1 MVDKS
6 EKFSWLVRLG
16 YAARGLT
23 YFLLGYMALG
33 TRIGEGDSNTAVLD
47 MLQDVPLG
55 VPLLYLMALG
65 LAAYVVFKL
74 ASAIG
79 DVQNRG
85 TDTKGIVKRI
95 GDGASAVAYS
105 VLAYAALQFA
115 QGDKQSA
122 EGGESQQ
129 TAGTVLDWGLGE
141 IVIGVIGIGF
151 LIGAFMQAK
160 SAFTGSFMHRVSP
173 RAPNAIE
180 PIGRAGFAARGIVF
194 AIIGWSLVRAAWFDS
209 EAQVKGL
216 GDALAM
222 LRESGTLYTLVAIG
236 LMLFGV
242 FSMVVSRYRIIP
254 DIGAGDLKPSLH

>member
-47 MLQDVPLG
+47 MLQEVPLG
-55 VPLLYLMALG
+55 VPLLYLMAIG
-65 LAAYVVFKL
+65 LAAYVIFKL

-85 TDTKGIVKRI
+85 TDPKGIVKRI

-122 EGGESQQ
+122 DNGESQQ
-129 TAGTVLDWGLGE
+129 TAGTVLDWSLGDLVVGIVGLGF
-141 IVIGVIGIGF
+141 I
-151 LIGAFMQAK
+151 IGAFMQAK
-160 SAFTGSFMHRVSP
+160 GAVTGSFMHRVSP

-180 PIGRAGFAARGIVF
+180 PVGRAGFAARAVVF
-194 AIIGWSLVRAAWFDS
+194 AIIGWSLMKAAWFDS

-216 GDALAM
+216 GDALVA
-222 LRESGTLYTLVAIG
+222 LRESRLLYTVVAIG

-242 FSMVVSRYRIIP
+242 FSLVVSRYRIIP
-254 DIGAGDLKPSLH
+254 DIDAHDLKPSLH

>member
-16 YAARGLT
+16 YVARGLT

-47 MLQDVPLG
+47 MLQEVPLG

-85 TDTKGIVKRI
+85 TDTKGIVKRV

-115 QGDKQSA
+115 RGDKQSA
-122 EGGESQQ
+122 DNGESRQ
-129 TAGTVLDWGLGE
+129 TADTVLDWSLGE
-141 IVIGVIGIGF
+141 ILVGLVGIGF
-151 LIGAFMQAK
+151 LVGAFMQAK
-160 SAFTGSFMHRVSP
+160 GAMTGSFMHRVSP

-180 PIGRAGFAARGIVF
+180 PIGRAGFAARAVVF
-194 AIIGWSLVRAAWFDS
+194 AIIGWSLVQAAWLDS

-216 GDALAM
+216 GDALVT
-222 LRESGTLYTLVAIG
+222 LRESGLLFTVVAVG

-242 FSMVVSRYRIIP
+242 FSMAVSRYRTIP
-254 DIGAGDLKPSLH
+254 AIGAHDLKPSLH

>member
-65 LAAYVVFKL
+65 LAAYVAFKV

-85 TDTKGIVKRI
+85 TGTKGVLKRV

-105 VLAYAALQFA
+105 ILAYAALQFA
-115 QGDKQSA
+115 SGDKQNA
-122 EGGESQQ
+122 GGGDSQQ
-129 TAGTVLDWGLGE
+129 TAGTVLDWSLGE
-141 IVIGVIGIGF
+141 IVVGIVGVGF
-151 LIGAFMQAK
+151 LVGAFMQAK
-160 SAFTGSFMHRVSP
+160 GAVTASFMQRVSP
-173 RAPNAIE
+173 RAPRAIE
-180 PIGRAGFAARGIVF
+180 PLGRAGYAARAIVF
-194 AIIGWSLVRAAWFDS
+194 AIIGWSLIKAAWFDS
-209 EAQVKGL
+209 EAQVKGM
-216 GDALAM
+216 GDALIT
-222 LRESGTLYTLVAIG
+222 LRESGTIYTLVAIG
-236 LMLFGV
+236 LMLFGL
-242 FSMVVSRYRIIP
+242 FSLAVSRYRIIP
-254 DIGAGDLKPSLH
+254 EIDGRDFKPSVH

>member
-33 TRIGEGDSNTAVLD
+33 TRAGSGEGNTAVLD

-55 VPLLYLMALG
+55 TPLLYLMALG
-65 LAAYVVFKL
+65 LAAYVLFKL

-85 TDTKGIVKRI
+85 IDTKGILKRI

-105 VLAYAALQFA
+105 VLAFAALQFA
-115 QGDKQSA
+115 QGTRQSA
-122 EGGESQQ
+122 DAGQSQEM
-129 TAGTVLDWGLGE
+129 AGTVLDWSLGALLVGLLGL
-141 IVIGVIGIGF
+141 GF
-151 LIGAFMQAK
+151 LIGAVMQAK
-160 SAFTGSFMHRVSP
+160 EAATGSFMHRVSP

-180 PIGRAGFAARGIVF
+180 AVGRAGHAARAIVF
-194 AIIGWSLVRAAWFDS
+194 AIIGWSLVQAAWFDT
-209 EAQVKGL
+209 ETQVKGL
-216 GDALAM
+216 GDALTS
-222 LRESGTLYTLVAIG
+222 LRESDTVYTLVAIG
-236 LMLFGV
+236 LMLFGA
-242 FSMVVSRYRIIP
+242 FSIAVSRYRIIP
-254 DIGAGDLKPSLH
+254 DIGADGLKPSFR

>member
-1 MVDKS
+1 MIDKS

-16 YAARGLT
+16 YAARGVT

-47 MLQDVPLG
+47 MLQEVPLG

-85 TDTKGIVKRI
+85 TDTKGVLKRV

-105 VLAYAALQFA
+105 ILAYTALQFA

-122 EGGESQQ
+122 DNGESQQ
-129 TAGTVLDWGLGE
+129 TAGTVLDWSLGDL
-141 IVIGVIGIGF
+141 IIGVVGVGF
-151 LIGAFMQAK
+151 IIGAFMQAK
-160 SAFTGSFMHRVSP
+160 GALTGSFMDRVSP

-180 PIGRAGFAARGIVF
+180 PIGRGGFAARAIVF

-216 GDALAM
+216 GDALLT

-242 FSMVVSRYRIIP
+242 FSLAVSRYRIIP
-254 DIGAGDLKPSLH
+254 DIGARDLKPSLH

>member
-33 TRIGEGDSNTAVLD
+33 TRIGEGEGNTAVLD
-47 MLQDVPLG
+47 MIQDVPLG

-65 LAAYVVFKL
+65 LVGYVIFKL

-85 TDTKGIVKRI
+85 TDTKGILKRI

-105 VLAYAALQFA
+105 ILAYAALQFA
-115 QGDKQSA
+115 QGDKQTA
-122 EGGESQQ
+122 NGGESQQ
-129 TAGTVLDWGLGE
+129 TAGTVLDWTLGDLVVGLVGVGF
-141 IVIGVIGIGF
+141 IV
-151 LIGAFMQAK
+151 GALMQAK
-160 SAFTGSFMHRVSP
+160 SAATGSFMHRVSP

-180 PIGRAGFAARGIVF
+180 PIGRAGHAARAVVF
-194 AIIGWSLVRAAWFDS
+194 AIIGWSLMQAAWLDS
-209 EAQVKGL
+209 ETQVKGL
-216 GDALAM
+216 GDALLS

-242 FSMVVSRYRIIP
+242 FSLVVSRYRIIP
-254 DIGAGDLKPSLH
+254 DFGAEGLKPSLH

>member
-33 TRIGEGDSNTAVLD
+33 TRPTNGGNTAVLE
-47 MLQDVPLG
+47 MLRDVPLG
-55 VPLLYLMALG
+55 TTLLYVMAVG
-65 LAAYVVFKL
+65 LAGYVIFKL

-85 TDTKGIVKRI
+85 TDPKGILKRI

-105 VLAYAALQFA
+105 VLAHAALQFA
-115 QGDKQSA
+115 RGTRQSGGDR
-122 EGGESQQ
+122 SQEV
-129 TAGTVLDWGLGE
+129 AGTVLDWTLGDV
-141 IVIGVIGIGF
+141 VIGVVGIGF

-160 SAFTGSFMHRVSP
+160 EAVTAGFMHRVSP
-173 RAPNAIE
+173 RAPDAIE
-180 PIGRAGFAARGIVF
+180 PIGRAGHAARAVVF
-194 AIIGWSLVRAAWFDS
+194 AIIGWSLVQAAWFDS
-209 EAQVKGL
+209 GSQVKGL
-216 GDALAM
+216 GDALM
-222 LRESGTLYTLVAIG
+222 SLRETSTLYTLVAIG

-242 FSMVVSRYRIIP
+242 FSMAVSRYRIIP
-254 DIGAGDLKPSLH
+254 DLGPDSLNPSFR

>member
-65 LAAYVVFKL
+65 LAAYVIFKL
-74 ASAIG
+74 ASAMG
-79 DVQNRG
+79 DVQNHG
-85 TDTKGIVKRI
+85 TDTKGILKRV

-122 EGGESQQ
+122 DNGESQQ

-141 IVIGVIGIGF
+141 IVIGIIGMGF
-151 LIGAFMQAK
+151 IVGAFMQAK
-160 SAFTGSFMHRVSP
+160 GAVTGSFMHRVSP
-173 RAPNAIE
+173 RAPDAIE
-180 PIGRAGFAARGIVF
+180 PIGRAGFAARAVVF
-194 AIIGWSLVRAAWFDS
+194 AIIGWSLMQAAWFDS

-216 GDALAM
+216 GDALAT
-222 LRESGTLYTLVAIG
+222 LRESGTMYALVAIG
-236 LMLFGV
+236 LMLFGI
-242 FSMVVSRYRIIP
+242 FSMAVSRYRIIP
-254 DIGAGDLKPSLH
+254 DINAHDLKPSLH

>member
-33 TRIGEGDSNTAVLD
+33 TRATDGGNTAVLD
-47 MLQDVPLG
+47 LLQDVPLG

-65 LAAYVVFKL
+65 LIGYVLFKL
-74 ASAIG
+74 ASAIA

-85 TDTKGIVKRI
+85 ADTKGILKRI

-115 QGDKQSA
+115 QGTRQSSG
-122 EGGESQQ
+122 GGESQQ
-129 TAGTVLDWGLGE
+129 AAGTVLDWSLGGVVIGLIGLG
-141 IVIGVIGIGF
+141 F
-151 LIGAFMQAK
+151 LVGAVMQAK
-160 SAFTGSFMHRVSP
+160 DAVTGSFMHRVNP

-180 PIGRAGFAARGIVF
+180 PVGRAGHAARAVVF
-194 AIIGWSLVRAAWFDS
+194 AIIGWSMMQAAWFES
-209 EAQVKGL
+209 ETQVKGL
-216 GDALAM
+216 GEALTS
-222 LRESGTLYTLVAIG
+222 LRDDGTLYTLVAIG

-242 FSMVVSRYRIIP
+242 FSLAVSRYRIIP
-254 DIGAGDLKPSLH
+254 DLDREGLKPSFR

>member
-6 EKFSWLVRLG
+6 EKFRWLVRLG

-33 TRIGEGDSNTAVLD
+33 TRIEEGDGSTAVLD

-55 VPLLYLMALG
+55 TPLLYLTALG
-65 LAAYVVFKL
+65 LGGYAVFKL

-79 DVQNRG
+79 NVQNRG
-85 TDTKGIVKRI
+85 ADAKGIVKRI

-115 QGDKQSA
+115 RGTRQSA
-122 EGGESQQ
+122 EGGQSEE
-129 TAGTVLDWGLGE
+129 TAGTVLDWALGDL
-141 IVIGVIGIGF
+141 VIGLIGLGF
-151 LIGAFMQAK
+151 LIGALMQAK
-160 SAFTGSFMHRVSP
+160 DAVTGSFMHQVSP

-180 PIGRAGFAARGIVF
+180 PIGRAGHAARAVVF
-194 AIIGWSLVRAAWFDS
+194 ALIGWSLVQAAWLNS
-209 EAQVKGL
+209 ETRVKGL
-216 GDALAM
+216 GDALLS
-222 LRESGTLYTLVAIG
+222 LRESGTLYVPVAIG

-242 FSMVVSRYRIIP
+242 FSMAVARYRIIP
-254 DIGAGDLKPSLH
+254 DIRAGDLKPSLY